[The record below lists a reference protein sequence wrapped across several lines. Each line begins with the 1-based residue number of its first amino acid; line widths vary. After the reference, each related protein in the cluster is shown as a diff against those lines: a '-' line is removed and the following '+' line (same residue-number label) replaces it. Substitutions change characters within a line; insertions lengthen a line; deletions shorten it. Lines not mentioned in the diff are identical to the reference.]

1 MDQYFIHNFY
11 MAEIADCIIND
22 KVPLKKDVIIY
33 GNSTAEYQAGVKE
46 IIGLYLLIPYMNSS
60 GNCLSYDNNYK
71 QIGIFNDDDIAFCD
85 INGRTIRIRDL
96 RDTIC
101 HSFVSCEAPEGQEP
115 YIVFD
120 DRVVLSR
127 QEHNKLAGTDDGNK
141 CVLVKN
147 CEVLS
152 FLKKAFSKIVSMS

>member
-1 MDQYFIHNFY
+1 

-22 KVPLKKDVIIY
+22 KIPLKPGGMLI
-33 GNSTAEYQAGVKE
+33 GNSIAEYQVGVKE

-60 GNCLSYDNNYK
+60 GNCLLYDNNHK

-85 INGRTIRIRDL
+85 IEGRAIRIKDL

-127 QEHNKLAGTDDGNK
+127 SDHSKLAGTVDGNK
-141 CVLVKN
+141 CILVKN
-147 CEVLS
+147 SEVLS
-152 FLKKAFSKIVSMS
+152 FLKKSYSKIMSMDN